1 MTAPVRQCGHPRS
14 IFFMLTNDNLL
25 LNKQWITDSRQVTA
39 TGTDVAGDSVFFAI
53 RGDHHDGH
61 EFIADLYRKGVRQF
75 VVERPALSGTPD
87 RPDRRAELATY
98 PDAHFIE
105 VESSLQMLQNLAAD
119 HRRQFDLPVIGI
131 TGSNGKTIV
140 KEWLV
145 QLLGDDFLIAKSP
158 RSYNSQLG
166 VPLSVYTL
174 AERHTLGIFEAGI
187 SRVHEMQTLEA
198 IIRPTI
204 GVFTNIGTAHDGGF
218 RTRKQKIAEKLRLFT
233 HANTLIY
240 CSDYTD
246 IDEEVNLL
254 LKAVNPDIRL
264 ITWSLTG
271 KDATYQA
278 TLSGDLLRLSSEV
291 SVLDLRL
298 PFTDPASVE
307 NLLHC
312 LVTMLTLR
320 PWDTD
325 QLQTRLNRL
334 RPVSMRLEQ
343 KEGINN
349 CVLIDDSYN
358 NDVVGLQL
366 ALRFLN
372 QQNTRNRRV
381 VILSDVL
388 QSGQADD
395 ELYGPVGQL
404 MQTHTVGQFIGIG
417 PVVSRNARF
426 FAGNSLFYNTTDEF
440 LSQFQFH
447 NLRDSTVL
455 VKGARP
461 FSFERIVARLEQK
474 VHGTVLEINLDAL
487 THNLNYYRE
496 KVGAATKIMVMVK
509 AFAYGSGSV
518 EVAKLLQF
526 HRVDYLAVAYADEGV
541 ALRQNGV
548 ELPVM
553 VMNPAGS
560 PDRPETFAT
569 LLEHRLEPEIYSMR
583 LLREWGRFCDEMGV
597 GGGRGIKGGEGVKGS
612 EEQTGDH
619 TRHLSSPSSLS
630 SSSIHLKIDTGMHR
644 LGFLETEMPE
654 VADFLSQHPNLH
666 VATTFSHLAGADDAQ
681 FNSFSQQQYDLFL
694 RATATLETALG
705 YRSTR
710 HLLNSAGIVRFPQYK
725 LDMVRLGIGL
735 YGVEATGVN
744 QAALQTV
751 GTLRTVISQ
760 IKTVRTGESVGYSR
774 RGWLDHDAR
783 IATLAIG
790 YADGY
795 DRRLGN
801 GVGEV
806 WVNGTRCP
814 TVGNVCMDMTMIDVT
829 GASANEGDEVI
840 IFGAE
845 LPITELSHRIGTI
858 PYEILTGVGERVK
871 RVFFKEGN

>member
-1 MTAPVRQCGHPRS
+1 MIPAENQLV
-14 IFFMLTNDNLL
+14 
-25 LNKQWITDSRQVTA
+25 NKHWITDSRQVTA
-39 TGTDVAGDSVFFAI
+39 NDTDGQLANSVFFAI
-53 RGDHHDGH
+53 RGEHHDGH
-61 EFIADLYRKGVRQF
+61 AFIGDLYGKGIRQF
-75 VVERPALSGTPD
+75 VVERPALTEP
-87 RPDRRAELATY
+87 PERRAEWATY
-98 PDAHFIE
+98 VDAQFIE
-105 VESSLQMLQNLAAD
+105 VDSSLQTLQNLAAE
-119 HRRQFDLPVIGI
+119 HRRQVDIPVIGI

-140 KEWLV
+140 KEWLA
-145 QLLGDDFLIAKSP
+145 QLLSDEFVIAKSP
-158 RSYNSQLG
+158 KSYNSQLG
-166 VPLSVYTL
+166 VPLSVQILTNS
-174 AERHTLGIFEAGI
+174 HTLGIFEAGI
-187 SRVHEMQTLEA
+187 SKAHEMPALEA

-204 GVFTNIGTAHDGGF
+204 GIFTNVGTAHDEGF
-218 RTRKQKIAEKLRLFT
+218 RSRKQKIAEKLRLFV
-233 HANTLIY
+233 HARTLIY
-240 CSDYTD
+240 CADYAD
-246 IDEEVNLL
+246 INQEVNLL
-254 LKAVNPDIRL
+254 LKAVNPGVQL

-271 KDATYQA
+271 QATTYQA
-278 TLSGDLLRLSSEV
+278 VLVQDRLRLSGPLPTIE
-291 SVLDLRL
+291 LTL

-325 QLQTRLNRL
+325 ELQTRLNRL

-372 QQNTRNRRV
+372 QQTARNRRV

-395 ELYGPVGQL
+395 ELYGQVGQL
-404 MQTHTVGQFIGIG
+404 MQTHTIEQFIGIG
-417 PVVSRNARF
+417 PVVSRHARF
-426 FAGNSLFYNTTDEF
+426 FADNSRFFATTDQF
-440 LSQFQFH
+440 LTQFPVH
-447 NLRDSTVL
+447 DLRDSTVL

-461 FSFERIVARLEQK
+461 FCFERIVARLERK
-474 VHGTVLEINLDAL
+474 VHGTVLDINLDAL
-487 THNLNYYRE
+487 THNLNYYRR
-496 KVGAATKIMVMVK
+496 KVGSTTKIMVMVK

-518 EVAKLLQF
+518 EVAQLLQF

-541 ALRQNGV
+541 LLRQQGV
-548 ELPVM
+548 DLPIM
-553 VMNPAGS
+553 VMNPTGS
-560 PDRPETFAT
+560 LVMRHTDRPEPFAT
-569 LLEHRLEPEIYSMR
+569 LLEYRLEPEIYSLR
-583 LLREWGRFCDEMGV
+583 LLREWGRFWEER
-597 GGGRGIKGGEGVKGS
+597 GGGGGMRQEG
-612 EEQTGDH
+612 EH
-619 TRHLSSPSSLS
+619 TQSLSFPLSLSSP
-630 SSSIHLKIDTGMHR
+630 SSIHLKIDTGMHR
-644 LGFLETEMPE
+644 LGFLEAELPE
-654 VADFLSQHPNLH
+654 VADYLNQHPFLH
-666 VATTFSHLAGADDAQ
+666 VATVFSHLVGADDAQ
-681 FNSFSQQQYDLFL
+681 FNSFSQQQYETFM
-694 RATATLETALG
+694 RATAVLEAALG
-705 YRSTR
+705 YRPTR

-735 YGVEATGVN
+735 YGVEATGTN
-744 QAALQTV
+744 PTALQTV

-760 IKTVRTGESVGYSR
+760 IKTVRAGESVGYSR
-774 RGWLDHDAR
+774 RGRLGQDAR

-829 GASANEGDEVI
+829 GASANEGDEAV

-845 LPITELSHRIGTI
+845 LPITELAQRIGTI
-858 PYEILTGVGERVK
+858 PYEILTGVSERVK